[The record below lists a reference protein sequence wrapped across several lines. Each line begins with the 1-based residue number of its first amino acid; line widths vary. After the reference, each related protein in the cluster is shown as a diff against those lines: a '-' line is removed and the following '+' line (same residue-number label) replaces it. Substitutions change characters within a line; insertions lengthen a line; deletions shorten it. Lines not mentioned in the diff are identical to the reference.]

1 MKLRIVVFAF
11 FLMFSIA
18 HGFSQ
23 LMIPRTFNPPVIDG
37 NLDDECWETA
47 AVITD
52 FLQREPNEGQPMT
65 DRTEVFICYDDDN
78 IYFGI
83 KCYQDPRSIAAK
95 EMLRDAALGRD
106 DRVHI
111 LLDTYRDGRNAYMFG
126 VNPIGSIEDGII
138 SENGRHFNRS
148 WDGLF
153 EGRSKITDYGWA
165 AELAIPFKTLS
176 FDKNISSWGLF
187 MNRFIINKQEYG
199 SWPVGNLNS
208 AEFAVSDGGIISG
221 LEGLTQGIGLDIAP
235 YFLSGSDGQRDIKTS
250 YRVNGGGDI
259 FYQMTPSLKASLS
272 INTDFAET
280 EADPRQINLTRFNIR
295 LNEKRNFFLDGA
307 NFFNFGFEGR
317 WTEAPSGK
325 LNPFFSRRIGLD
337 AAGSTIPVNYGAKLT
352 GRINDWN
359 VGLLHVSENRD
370 YGKSYSSIARV
381 ARNFG
386 QQSSVGIINTFGNA
400 LSDAHNMVTGLDLN
414 LSSSNFMGNKNVS
427 LILYGIKSNTEDIR
441 GNDVSWGGTL
451 YYPND
456 LINFRAGHLQIGE
469 NFITGLGFVP
479 RTNIKETWAD
489 ISIGPRI
496 NRWGI
501 RQLIFG
507 GDIDYVTD
515 FDNILQSMRLTV
527 APLGIRFQ
535 SGERFNYSI
544 NQRYEFLERDFN
556 IYEGYIIPADEY
568 RWWENRFSLT
578 TVGSRD
584 VYGTAVYTFGNFYTG
599 QKNSSSLALNWK
611 VFVNLFLGGAFT
623 REKVNLP
630 DGEFAADI
638 FQFNANIL
646 FSPRLTLY
654 NYLQYDS
661 QSETAGLQTRFRWIL
676 QPGNE
681 ILFVWN
687 SGYSDPF
694 ERLIMSQNAIRL
706 KLKYNFRF

>member
-1 MKLRIVVFAF
+1 MCLF
-11 FLMFSIA
+11 FDFINRFCPSEINN
-18 HGFSQ
+18 
-23 LMIPRTFNPPVIDG
+23 IPRTSNPPVIDG
-37 NLDDECWETA
+37 NLDDECWKSA
-47 AVITD
+47 ALITD
-52 FLQREPNEGQPMT
+52 FIQREPNEGQLMT
-65 DRTEVFICYDDDN
+65 DRTEVYICYDDDN

-83 KCYQDPRSIAAK
+83 KCYQDPKTIAAK

-138 SENGRHFNRS
+138 SENGRQFNRS

-153 EGRSKITDYGWA
+153 EGRSRITEYGWA

-176 FDKNISSWGLF
+176 FDRNINTWGLF
-187 MNRFIINKQEYG
+187 MNRFIIHKQEYG

-208 AEFAVSDGGIISG
+208 AEFAVSDGGYISG

-235 YFLSGSDGQRDIKTS
+235 YLLSGSDSQTGIKTS

-337 AAGSTIPVNYGAKLT
+337 ASGATIPVNYGAKLT

-359 VGLLHVSENRD
+359 VGLLHVSENRE
-370 YGKSYSSIARV
+370 YGNSYSSITRV

-386 QQSSVGIINTFGNA
+386 QQSSVGVINTFGNA
-400 LSDAHNMVTGLDLN
+400 LSDARNMVTGLDLN
-414 LSSSNFMGNKNVS
+414 LTSSSFMGNKNIA
-427 LILYGIKSNTEDIR
+427 LIMYGIKSNTEDIS
-441 GNDVSWGGTL
+441 GKDFSWGGTL

-479 RTNIKETWAD
+479 RTNIRETWAD
-489 ISIGPRI
+489 IAIGPRV

-501 RQLIFG
+501 RQVIFG
-507 GDIDYVTD
+507 GDFDYVTN
-515 FDNILQSMRLTV
+515 FNNVLQTMRLTL
-527 APLGIRFQ
+527 APVGIRFQ

-544 NQRYEFLERDFN
+544 NRRYEFLERDFN
-556 IYEGYIIPADEY
+556 IYEGFIIPADEY
-568 RWWENRFSLT
+568 SWWENRFLLS
-578 TVGSRD
+578 TVGSRV
-584 VYGTAVYTFGNFYTG
+584 VYGTASYTFGDFYTG
-599 QKNSSSLALNWK
+599 RKNSSVLSLNWK
-611 VFVNLFLGGAFT
+611 VFTHLFLGGTFSREMVRLPEGKFT
-623 REKVNLP
+623 
-630 DGEFAADI
+630 ADI

-646 FSPRLTLY
+646 FTPRLTLY

-661 QSETAGLQTRFRWIL
+661 KSSTAGLQTRFRWIL
-676 QPGNE
+676 KPGNE

-687 SGYSDPF
+687 SGYTDPF
-694 ERLIMSQNAIRL
+694 ERLTMNQNAVRL
-706 KLKYNFRF
+706 KMKYNFRF